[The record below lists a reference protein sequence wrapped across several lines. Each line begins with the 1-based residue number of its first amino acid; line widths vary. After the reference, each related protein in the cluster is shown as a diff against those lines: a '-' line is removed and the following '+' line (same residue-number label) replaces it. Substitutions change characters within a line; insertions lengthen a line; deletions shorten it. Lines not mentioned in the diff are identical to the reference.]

1 MATVALPRPKVSRF
15 PRWSRWLIA
24 VVFIIAV
31 IAVALVVSSAGG
43 SSAAPTYPTVGVT
56 RGTIVST
63 VAGSGSIN
71 TAQVLDLPFQASGTV
86 SQVLVSPGDQ
96 VVAGQALAK
105 VDDTLLQLSV
115 ANAQAQLNSAQAQ
128 LDALTAAP
136 TTSTLTAAK
145 LGLANAQVALQ
156 KLTLGPTAAQVAA
169 ARQGVLT
176 AQTNLAALSPS
187 SSTTQVQIQTAQA
200 ALDTAKNS
208 LWSAQTNR
216 DAICARPLQK
226 IQCDEANATVG
237 NGEIAVSQAQATLNR
252 LLAGPDASAL
262 QVAQGAVAQAQANL
276 ASLSPAPT
284 ALELQA
290 AQLAVQNAQAQM
302 DALNAGPTAADL
314 TKAQAAVTSAKL
326 QLAQAQ
332 DNLNNATLRAP
343 FAGVITLVN
352 VVPGSQ
358 AGGGGSSTSSAAVE
372 ILDRSN
378 LHIDLKLAE
387 TDAVNVHVGQPVTIS
402 VAALNG
408 KIVTGTVTFV
418 SPSATTTNGVVTYAV
433 TVGFP
438 NAPQDVRVGMTA
450 NVTIVTAEKQN
461 VLMVP
466 NTALLPQGSGHVVR
480 AIFSGTG
487 RPGASGTPGA
497 RGTGSGRGAGGG
509 FPGASGTPFTNAE
522 GTPFPGANGTP
533 GARAR
538 FQNQNASLGYREV
551 PVVTG
556 ITDGTYTEIV
566 SGLFEG
572 ETIISLPNSTTAAF
586 NRGGGFNLGNL
597 FRIGGRGG

>member
-1 MATVALPRPKVSRF
+1 MSSIALPHPKVRRF
-15 PRWSRWLIA
+15 PNWARWVIGA
-24 VVFIIAV
+24 VVIIAM
-31 IAVALVVSSAGG
+31 IGVALVVSGATAG
-43 SSAAPTYPTVGVT
+43 SAAPTYPTVTVK
-56 RGTIVST
+56 RGTIIAT
-63 VAGSGSIN
+63 VAGSGSIDS
-71 TAQVLDLPFQASGTV
+71 AQVLDLPFQTSGTV

-156 KLTLGPTAAQVAA
+156 KLTLGPTAAQLTA

-187 SSTTQVQIQTAQA
+187 SSTTQVEIQNAQA

-216 DAICARPLQK
+216 DATCARPLQK

-387 TDAVNVHVGQPVTIS
+387 TDAVNVQVGQPVTIS

-461 VLMVP
+461 VLVVP
-466 NTALLPQGSGHVVR
+466 NTALLPKGSGQVVR
-480 AIFSGTG
+480 VVSGG
-487 RPGASGTPGA
+487 AERPGANATPGAYGTAGANRQGGRSGSGGTPTARGTPGVRLQSQA
-497 RGTGSGRGAGGG
+497 QS
-509 FPGASGTPFTNAE
+509 
-522 GTPFPGANGTP
+522 AN
-533 GARAR
+533 
-538 FQNQNASLGYREV
+538 LGYREV

-566 SGLFEG
+566 SGLSEG
-572 ETIISLPNSTTAAF
+572 EIIISLPNSAAAT
-586 NRGGGFNLGNL
+586 RSGGGFNLGNL
-597 FRIGGRGG
+597 FRFGGRGG